1 VDSNKDSLSDLETIN
16 LHITNTIKEDT
27 GYYLCIVANSL
38 KSFRVTYSF
47 LNVLSKD
54 DLIKQ
59 NSQKSFIESI
69 QGILILAFLK
79 KINMI

>member
-1 VDSNKDSLSDLETIN
+1 MERREHMEDSNKDSLSDLETIN
-16 LHITNTIKEDT
+16 LHITNSITEDT

-47 LNVLSKD
+47 LNVLSED

-59 NSQKSFIESI
+59 KDEKSIIESI
-69 QGILILAFLK
+69 KGTHF
-79 KINMI
+79 

>member
-1 VDSNKDSLSDLETIN
+1 MERREHTEDSNKDSLSDLETIN
-16 LHITNTIKEDT
+16 LHITNSITEDT

-47 LNVLSKD
+47 LNVLSED

-59 NSQKSFIESI
+59 KDEKSIIESI
-69 QGILILAFLK
+69 KGIHF
-79 KINMI
+79 

>member
-1 VDSNKDSLSDLETIN
+1 MERREHTEDSNKDSLSDLETIN
-16 LHITNTIKEDT
+16 LHITNSITEDT

-47 LNVLSKD
+47 LNVLSED

-59 NSQKSFIESI
+59 KDEKSIIESI
-69 QGILILAFLK
+69 KGKHF
-79 KINMI
+79 